1 MGILYIVEL
10 QARHAPQGY
19 PKEMNMANWFER
31 VTKTLADDKLSRR
44 KAIQKA
50 AGAAAG
56 MALAAFIPGEA
67 FAASPN
73 FCSPGDC
80 SIGFPR
86 CSANPNCFC
95 FDQRN
100 GSGSCGCNVICN
112 RVRRC
117 QVSSQ
122 CPRGSFCAF
131 FTGCNCAGSVGY
143 CIPHCTRT
151 CTFDEAHTGASA
163 ANR

>member
-1 MGILYIVEL
+1 
-10 QARHAPQGY
+10 
-19 PKEMNMANWFER
+19 MANWFER

-73 FCSPGDC
+73 FCRPPGSC
-80 SIGFPR
+80 SIGFTQ
-86 CSANPNCFC
+86 CSTNPNCFC
-95 FDQRN
+95 FDQLN
-100 GSGSCGCNVICN
+100 GSGSCGCNVFCN
-112 RVRRC
+112 RVRMC
-117 QVSSQ
+117 GASSH

-131 FTGCNCAGSVGY
+131 FTGCDCDGEFGV
-143 CIPHCTRT
+143 CVPHCTRT
-151 CTFDEAHTGASA
+151 CTFDEVHIGANA